1 MWAQAGAG
9 LVTVENIFIAKHA
22 LEIYSHNTAKKVKD
36 IRSVEKMR
44 ATYSR
49 INRVQG
55 TPLAAPSR
63 VQNSDA

>member
-1 MWAQAGAG
+1 M
-9 LVTVENIFIAKHA
+9 TVENIFVARHA
-22 LEIYSHNTAKKVKD
+22 LEINSHNTAKKVKG

-55 TPLAAPSR
+55 TPLAARSR